1 MSTMSSISRLA
12 VACAAA
18 SAMVVGGAHAVGAT
32 VITDPTGNVS
42 VATGTDS
49 ASAKT
54 VAVATGTGCAQAG
67 FGVAVSPFGCSNGT
81 VAVSGTGEAF
91 GGVAISGTG
100 EAVTDSD
107 LTPFAVSGTGEA
119 AGSGDLGAYTVSGTG
134 QSSGSAVDISGTGYA
149 CYPYAEVEISL
160 LGHTC
165 GAPIQFCGGCFVTTL
180 TVDSWGVGQATRRS

>member
-1 MSTMSSISRLA
+1 MSMMSSLSRLI

-18 SAMVVGGAHAVGAT
+18 GAMAVGGAPAVGAD

-81 VAVSGTGEAF
+81 LAVR
-91 GGVAISGTG
+91 
-100 EAVTDSD
+100 
-107 LTPFAVSGTGEA
+107 GTGEA

-149 CYPYAEVEISL
+149 CYPNAEAEISL

-165 GAPIQFCGGCFVTTL
+165 GAPINVCGGCFLPLSL